1 MLDATPP
8 PSPQRGSSPPAQPKK
23 RRLTVGGLP
32 HPLNTDVRI
41 TSDQSCST
49 PISPVVMGFTI
60 QRDNP
65 SAMEQVKSMITVK
78 QKQKALIEQ
87 RRGSI
92 VTSPIATAPSSQL
105 PLQSPV
111 QDRTILPS
119 KPPPQ
124 VRSSR
129 RSPNNGLP
137 PRRSAGNATHSSVCP
152 PRPSPPPNVIGQ
164 QQASLPSPLA
174 SAQSLPPPPI
184 SFARRRADLLG
195 KGKKKPADIVI
206 SPREAQAPD
215 QFQPTIQSAP
225 PVQTSFSIN
234 TFPMT
239 LPRLPSAMGGTE
251 NVRRVA
257 GNVPPTPTRL
267 SMQSNPPSLTPQSLT
282 SISGRSPPAPLVA
295 IASTL
300 VPPTPGFHH
309 AGSPDDKSAFLAP
322 FGVFYDALHDSKQLK
337 TWLGDQL
344 QRSNALIQTL
354 TEQQD
359 KVNELVEVLVEKKVA
374 GMRSEM
380 LGLHRRVEELEESLR
395 VARSQ
400 NPDAFRQQQDRAP
413 LRNGLSRGTY
423 VSEPY
428 VFPSVA
434 SSSGSTSL
442 SRSESER
449 KSTPR
454 QGPERGPSGEIRDT
468 AEVQNGSP
476 RPSDP
481 PLSASRLEHPRI
493 QAVESRLAQGFRD
506 PSLPS
511 LAGHGKPERPSL
523 SRRSSGIG
531 LAVTEQRMG
540 SSPLLRRSDSR
551 MNSATMS
558 PPDIGGD
565 NS

>member
-1 MLDATPP
+1 
-8 PSPQRGSSPPAQPKK
+8 
-23 RRLTVGGLP
+23 
-32 HPLNTDVRI
+32 
-41 TSDQSCST
+41 
-49 PISPVVMGFTI
+49 
-60 QRDNP
+60 
-65 SAMEQVKSMITVK
+65 MITVK

-92 VTSPIATAPSSQL
+92 VTSPTATTSNPQL
-105 PLQSPV
+105 PSQSPV
-111 QDRTILPS
+111 QERTVLPS
-119 KPPPQ
+119 KPPPP

-129 RSPNNGLP
+129 RSPNNGPP
-137 PRRSAGNATHSSVCP
+137 PRRSAGNPGHSTCQ
-152 PRPSPPPNVIGQ
+152 PSPPPIAQ
-164 QQASLPSPLA
+164 QQVTLPSPLT

-195 KGKKKPADIVI
+195 KSKKKPADIVI

-234 TFPMT
+234 KFPMA

-267 SMQSNPPSLTPQSLT
+267 SMQGNPPSLNSQSLT
-282 SISGRSPPAPLVA
+282 SISGRSPPAASVA

-309 AGSPDDKSAFLAP
+309 TGFSDDKSAFLAP

-359 KVNELVEVLVEKKVA
+359 KLNELVEGLVEKKVA

-395 VARSQ
+395 AARSQ
-400 NPDAFRQQQDRAP
+400 NADASKQQQDRA
-413 LRNGLSRGTY
+413 LKRNSVSRGTFD
-423 VSEPY
+423 Y
-428 VFPSVA
+428 VFPLVA

-449 KSTPR
+449 KSIPR
-454 QGPERGPSGEIRDT
+454 QGLERSSSGDSRDT
-468 AEVQNGSP
+468 TEVQNGSP
-476 RPSDP
+476 RPNDSA
-481 PLSASRLEHPRI
+481 LSSSRLDHPRI
-493 QAVESRLAQGFRD
+493 QATEPPHSRSAQGYRD

-511 LAGHGKPERPSL
+511 LPGHGKPERPSL

-531 LAVTEQRMG
+531 SAGTEQRMS

-551 MNSATMS
+551 MNSGTMS